1 MEWPSREAV
10 ALVHDVQLHRPRGHP
25 LDALRAESSE
35 AIIRT

>member
-1 MEWPSREAV
+1 VSHRQV
-10 ALVHDVQLHRPRGHP
+10 ALVHDVQLHGPRRHP